1 MSYWHGGRDCPA
13 SEPSRK
19 ETTLMA
25 DKKVS
30 ICKKVF
36 IDGDG
41 GESRSAKPGA
51 VELQFQFTNGNTHSV
66 KLHDHPDA
74 ILTCLGWFGI
84 SEKYGNSYAKSDGSA
99 DVAEE
104 KFLAMQEQLV
114 GGVWVTESEA
124 GDRPSMVC
132 DAICAALEANGE
144 KVDDERRTKVREM
157 IKDKDTLAGA
167 KKDPAV
173 KAQLERIKAE
183 RAIARAK
190 EAAKAAKDVTIGQA
204 AGF

>member
-1 MSYWHGGRDCPA
+1 
-13 SEPSRK
+13 
-19 ETTLMA
+19 MA

-30 ICKKVF
+30 ICKKVYVGA
-36 IDGDG
+36 DGN
-41 GESRSAKPGA
+41 ETRSAQAEA
-51 VELQFQFTNGNTHSV
+51 VELQFQFTNGQTHTV
-66 KLHDHPDA
+66 KLSDHPEN

-104 KFLAMQEQLV
+104 KFLAMQEQLT

-132 DAICAALEANGE
+132 DAVCAALEANGE
-144 KVDDERRTKVREM
+144 KVDDDRRASIREK
-157 IKDKDTLAGA
+157 IKDKDVLAGA
-167 KKDPAV
+167 KKDDAV

-183 RAIARAK
+183 RAVARAK
-190 EAAKAAKDVTIGQA
+190 DAAKAAKNKVIEV

>member
-1 MSYWHGGRDCPA
+1 
-13 SEPSRK
+13 
-19 ETTLMA
+19 MA

-30 ICKKVF
+30 ICKKTY
-36 IDGDG
+36 IGADG
-41 GESRSAKPGA
+41 EETRSAKEGA
-51 VELQFQFTNGNTHSV
+51 TVLRFQFTNGNTHDV
-66 KLHDHPDA
+66 KLHVHPHS
-74 ILTCLGWFGI
+74 IVTCLGWFGI

-144 KVDDERRTKVREM
+144 KVDDARREKIREM
-157 IKDKDTLAGA
+157 IKEKDVLADV
-167 KKDPAV
+167 KKDDAV

-183 RAIARAK
+183 RAVARAK
-190 EAAKAAKDVTIGQA
+190 DAAKKAKNKNIEIG
-204 AGF
+204 GF